1 MICKNC
7 PSRKT
12 CNSLCS
18 INILPIG
25 KGNGEDECPE
35 YDNCKRIK
43 KYNQTGSQFE
53 NDFDDFIYKEK

>member
-7 PSRKT
+7 PCQET
-12 CNSLCS
+12 CNSPCS

-43 KYNQTGSQFE
+43 NYNTVIDKTACISCQKSA
-53 NDFDDFIYKEK
+53 